1 MEIKMKIT
9 KKQLRR
15 IIKEYAGPPDR
26 PVDPEDM
33 RRLRELANMIE
44 DAVSTAEKLG
54 PTGNVY
60 MFVSDL
66 TEALR
71 NFGINPYSMD

>member
-1 MEIKMKIT
+1 MKIT

-33 RRLRELANMIE
+33 KRLRELANMIE
-44 DAVSTAEKLG
+44 DAVATAENLG
-54 PTGNVY
+54 PTGNVD

-71 NFGINPYSMD
+71 NFGINPYSMN